1 MTANILAL
9 DTSTENCSVAL
20 QWKGEVI
27 SKQEY
32 SPRDHTQK
40 ILPFVEQV
48 LAEAGVS
55 LTQLDAI
62 AFGRGPGS
70 FTGVR
75 IGVATAQGLAFGADN
90 PMVAVSTLQAMAQQA
105 YVNHASER
113 CLAAIDARMGEVYW
127 GEYHL
132 EDGLMRL
139 VGQELVIKPELLEA
153 STNKATAV
161 GTGWQT
167 YKELLS
173 GQFSGV
179 SVLDSVLYPA
189 ARDMLSYA
197 QYAFERGDLVAAE
210 NAEPVY
216 LRDKVTWKK
225 LPGRE

>member
-20 QWKGEVI
+20 HWQGEVL

-32 SPRDHTQK
+32 SPRDHTLK
-40 ILPFVEQV
+40 ILPFVEQI

-55 LTQLDAI
+55 LKQLDAI

-75 IGVATAQGLAFGADN
+75 IGVATAQGLAFGADK
-90 PMVAVSTLQAMAQQA
+90 PMIAVSTLQAMAQAA
-105 YVNHASER
+105 YLSNNSEQ

-132 EDGLMRL
+132 QNGLMCL
-139 VGQELVIKPELLEA
+139 VDEELVIKPELLTGNSQRA
-153 STNKATAV
+153 VAV

-167 YKELLS
+167 YQELLC
-173 GQFSGV
+173 GQFSGAK
-179 SVLDSVLYPA
+179 VLESVLYPTA
-189 ARDMLSYA
+189 QNMLGYA
-197 QYAFERGDLVAAE
+197 QVAYNKGELVSAE

>member
-1 MTANILAL
+1 MTAKLLAL

-20 QWKGEVI
+20 QWNGEVI

-40 ILPFVEQV
+40 ILPFVEEV

-55 LTQLDAI
+55 LTQVDAI

-75 IGVATAQGLAFGADN
+75 IGVATAQGLAFGADK

-105 YVNHASER
+105 YASHKAAH

-132 EDGLMRL
+132 EEGLMRL
-139 VGQELVIKPELLEA
+139 VDQELVIKPELLA
-153 STNKATAV
+153 GNDNTSVAV

-179 SVLDSVLYPA
+179 SVLDSVLYPT

-197 QYAFERGDLVAAE
+197 QYAFERGDIVAAE

>member
-1 MTANILAL
+1 MTAKLLAL

-20 QWKGEVI
+20 QWNGEVI

-40 ILPFVEQV
+40 ILPFVEEV

-55 LTQLDAI
+55 LTQVDAI

-75 IGVATAQGLAFGADN
+75 IGVATAQGLAFGADK

-105 YVNHASER
+105 YASHNAEH

-127 GEYHL
+127 GEYL
-132 EDGLMRL
+132 LVEGLMRL
-139 VGQELVIKPELLEA
+139 VEQELVIKPDLLDGKH
-153 STNKATAV
+153 STSVAV

-179 SVLDSVLYPA
+179 RVLDSVLYPT

-197 QYAFERGDLVAAE
+197 QYAFERGDIVAAE